1 MWAYA
6 IVRPDVHFTLRAL
19 PQVDFAKPPLPSTAV
34 RILPGVFV
42 CSPGDFA
49 MRFFFSPIPCLCRP
63 QSNPC
68 SPTRCSLSSRR
79 YLSPTHTHKCALC
92 APSRPQSTVRL
103 SGLLPPQVRGE
114 LDGVASFEG
123 YLPRGNS
130 LVDLSTRPSNDR
142 CFMYLPMPI
151 SVAHTSKAH
160 ANPKLLVPIQ
170 FRQSSPGR
178 RATDRAS
185 GQQVRCGHTFR
196 FTFGG

>member
-34 RILPGVFV
+34 RILPGAFV

-49 MRFFFSPIPCLCRP
+49 MRLLFSPIPCLCRP

-68 SPTRCSLSSRR
+68 SPTRCLPSSRR
-79 YLSPTHTHKCALC
+79 YFLPPPGVPSP
-92 APSRPQSTVRL
+92 APNPRYEGQVF
-103 SGLLPPQVRGE
+103 LPPQVRGE
-114 LDGVASFEG
+114 VDGVASFEG

-142 CFMYLPMPI
+142 CFMYLCLSLWLTPPK
-151 SVAHTSKAH
+151 HTPTLNFSSRSSFVNHRPVDVPQIARLVNKYVGGPRRLFAS
-160 ANPKLLVPIQ
+160 LLV
-170 FRQSSPGR
+170 
-178 RATDRAS
+178 
-185 GQQVRCGHTFR
+185 VK
-196 FTFGG
+196 